1 MDQSRY
7 EEVPKKEN
15 KLAKAFKSFGKYLK
29 LIFKSQVDSFK
40 YNRMKL
46 PGILLGVAG
55 LMIGLF
61 LSAHAATIKQ
71 LTFTYSYV
79 DTTTTEMVKKTALL
93 PGMPYDYTGIVI
105 FILMLLGI
113 LNIFIALGVTNKQ
126 NLGSVV
132 RATIVT
138 LIMIGLT
145 VAYIYAVF
153 YFKNYHDKGYDVTI
167 NGATQHVQLVISGG
181 GYEAN
186 FLKSYMV
193 SIVVLGISC
202 GLSLFACVLGFIH
215 YNRAYEKGSDR

>member
-15 KLAKAFKSFGKYLK
+15 PLAKAFKSFGKYLK

-71 LTFTYSYV
+71 LTFTYSYYA
-79 DTTTTEMVKKTALL
+79 DNGTEMVKQTALL
-93 PGMPYDYTGIVI
+93 PGMSYDYTGIVV

-113 LNIFIALGVTNKQ
+113 LNIFVAISVTNKQ

-132 RATIVT
+132 RATIIT
-138 LIMIGLT
+138 LIMVGLT
-145 VAYIYAVF
+145 IAYIYAVF
-153 YFKNYHDKGYDVTI
+153 YFKAYVDKGYDVTI
-167 NGATQHVQLVISGG
+167 NGAKQHVQLVIAGG

-186 FLKSYMV
+186 FLKNYMT

-202 GLSLFACVLGFIH
+202 GLSLLACVLGFIH
-215 YNRAYEKGSDR
+215 YNRAYERGTDR